1 MGSTIEINDTLLLTS
16 EQGFPETLLNFERHH
31 NQGISSEEVANQIFS
46 FQKDGVRLFHLDPVR
61 VFLVQKIHG
70 KWLFW
75 GNALIQSQ
83 TISRPP
89 GYMRGKDENP
99 WITSG
104 RFIIAKLYDA
114 ETQRVF
120 TEHESPSGKSFFER

>member
-16 EQGFPETLLNFERHH
+16 AQGFPETVLDFERHS
-31 NQGISSEEVANQIFS
+31 NQGISSQEVSNRIFS
-46 FQKDGVRLFHLDPVR
+46 FQKEGVRLFHLDPVR

-89 GYMRGKDENP
+89 GYVRGQGENS

-104 RFIIAKLYDA
+104 SFIIAKLYDA
-114 ETQRVF
+114 ETQRIF
-120 TEHESPSGKSFFER
+120 TEHESPSGKSFFGN